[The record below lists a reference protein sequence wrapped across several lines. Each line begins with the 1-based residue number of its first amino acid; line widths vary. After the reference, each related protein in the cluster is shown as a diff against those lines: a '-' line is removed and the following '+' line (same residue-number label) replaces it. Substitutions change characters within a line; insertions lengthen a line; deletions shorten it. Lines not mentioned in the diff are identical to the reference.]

1 MPLISKE
8 VILALV
14 VLYLF
19 SNSKQKYNLFFV
31 LLRAYQLSD
40 NFISYINSVLSPEH
54 FHFDKLENDA
64 TCNSSDNSKPDNS
77 KPDNSKPVN
86 HNTDIKY
93 ENKYLEEIKK
103 LNKEF
108 TFDNNEESLKLEKY
122 MEFITILKENKL
134 DIYVNK
140 LNVIKEKLT
149 KFEIEKG
156 EDTCYLSDSEKDYCI
171 SNINEEQENEE
182 QENKE
187 QENKEQ
193 INILLKE
200 KADAQAE
207 YDKLNAYLESDEG
220 KEQIM
225 KDSLDLATKF
235 VVNKKLEKLNNCYVM
250 EKTPLGNVLMI
261 YNIDKNTFSYYSDNT
276 IPYRYLETVGRK
288 YVKTFAC
295 RPVFIDMEEELE
307 KAEERWELERVEKEK
322 KEEETRQKIE
332 ELKAQN
338 KTVEQKKSVFAKF
351 KSYNKDSSATKAM
364 VAHPKNSIPN
374 NKLTAEQE
382 NEKMLL
388 KDKANRYTYQ
398 GKLSNFNFLKKTEK
412 KTVDKKYA
420 MTFADFKKLQN
431 SKKE

>member
-40 NFISYINSVLSPEH
+40 SFISYINSVLTPEH
-54 FHFDKLENDA
+54 FTFDKIENDA
-64 TCNSSDNSKPDNS
+64 TCNSSDNHNTEPDNS
-77 KPDNSKPVN
+77 
-86 HNTDIKY
+86 NTDIKY

-108 TFDNNEESLKLEKY
+108 IFDADEEAIKLEKY
-122 MEFITILKENKL
+122 MEFITSLKENKL
-134 DIYVNK
+134 EIHVNK

-149 KFEIEKG
+149 KFEKG
-156 EDTCYLSDSEKDYCI
+156 EDTRYLSDSEKDYCI
-171 SNINEEQENEE
+171 SNIKEEDIE
-182 QENKE
+182 
-187 QENKEQ
+187 EQ

-200 KADAQAE
+200 NAVVQIE
-207 YDKLNAYLESDEG
+207 CDKLNAYLESDEG

-225 KDSLDLATKF
+225 KDALDLATKF
-235 VVNKKLEKLNNCYVM
+235 VIHKKLEKLENCYVM
-250 EKTPLGNVLMI
+250 DKTPLGNVLMI
-261 YNIDKNTFSYYSDNT
+261 FNIDKNTFSYYSDNT

-307 KAEERWELERVEKEK
+307 KAEERWELERAEKEK

-374 NKLTAEQE
+374 KKLTAEQE

-388 KDKANRYTYQ
+388 KDNANRYTYQ

-431 SKKE
+431 NKKE

>member
-1 MPLISKE
+1 MPLLSKE

>member
-40 NFISYINSVLSPEH
+40 NFISYINSVLTPEH
-54 FHFDKLENDA
+54 FTFDKIENDS
-64 TCNSSDNSKPDNS
+64 TGNSSDNHKPDNY
-77 KPDNSKPVN
+77 KPDNYKPDN

-149 KFEIEKG
+149 KFEKG

-171 SNINEEQENEE
+171 SNIKEEQDNE
-182 QENKE
+182 
-187 QENKEQ
+187 EQ

-200 KADAQAE
+200 KADVQAE

-225 KDSLDLATKF
+225 KDIQK
-235 VVNKKLEKLNNCYVM
+235 
-250 EKTPLGNVLMI
+250 
-261 YNIDKNTFSYYSDNT
+261 
-276 IPYRYLETVGRK
+276 ETVGMSSTELIGD
-288 YVKTFAC
+288 VKERFDELSENGYDWKSFYNGWIEGRTDLAYGKEIKNKESI
-295 RPVFIDMEEELE
+295 VFIILQRILAFSFFFGIAFVGALTLFLKWIVNFIRYGGESIAYTD
-307 KAEERWELERVEKEK
+307 K
-322 KEEETRQKIE
+322 TRRKTIMDVFQKIKH
-332 ELKAQN
+332 LTN
-338 KTVEQKKSVFAKF
+338 K
-351 KSYNKDSSATKAM
+351 
-364 VAHPKNSIPN
+364 
-374 NKLTAEQE
+374 
-382 NEKMLL
+382 
-388 KDKANRYTYQ
+388 
-398 GKLSNFNFLKKTEK
+398 
-412 KTVDKKYA
+412 
-420 MTFADFKKLQN
+420 
-431 SKKE
+431 

>member
-19 SNSKQKYNLFFV
+19 SNSKQKYNIFFV

-40 NFISYINSVLSPEH
+40 NFISYINSVLTPEH
-54 FHFDKLENDA
+54 FHFDKIENDA
-64 TCNSSDNSKPDNS
+64 TCNSSSDNSKPDNS
-77 KPDNSKPVN
+77 KPDN

-103 LNKEF
+103 FNKEF

-149 KFEIEKG
+149 KFEKG

-200 KADAQAE
+200 KADVHAD

-235 VVNKKLEKLNNCYVM
+235 VVNKKLEKLENCYVM

-261 YNIDKNTFSYYSDNT
+261 YNVDKNTFSYYSDNT

>member
-40 NFISYINSVLSPEH
+40 SFISYINSVLTPEH
-54 FHFDKLENDA
+54 FTFDKIENDS
-64 TCNSSDNSKPDNS
+64 TDNSSDN
-77 KPDNSKPVN
+77 
-86 HNTDIKY
+86 HNLDIKY

-108 TFDNNEESLKLEKY
+108 IFDNNEESLKLEKY

-140 LNVIKEKLT
+140 LNVIKEK
-149 KFEIEKG
+149 FEKG

-171 SNINEEQENEE
+171 SNINEEQDNE
-182 QENKE
+182 
-187 QENKEQ
+187 EQ

-200 KADAQAE
+200 KADVQAE

-225 KDSLDLATKF
+225 KDALDLATKF
-235 VVNKKLEKLNNCYVM
+235 VTHRKLEKLENCYVM

-261 YNIDKNTFSYYSDNT
+261 YNIDTLSSF
-276 IPYRYLETVGRK
+276 G
-288 YVKTFAC
+288 
-295 RPVFIDMEEELE
+295 
-307 KAEERWELERVEKEK
+307 W
-322 KEEETRQKIE
+322 
-332 ELKAQN
+332 
-338 KTVEQKKSVFAKF
+338 KS
-351 KSYNKDSSATKAM
+351 
-364 VAHPKNSIPN
+364 
-374 NKLTAEQE
+374 
-382 NEKMLL
+382 
-388 KDKANRYTYQ
+388 
-398 GKLSNFNFLKKTEK
+398 
-412 KTVDKKYA
+412 
-420 MTFADFKKLQN
+420 
-431 SKKE
+431 